1 MIASKLK
8 VARSLLFFN
17 SFPLEILQRKI
28 FLVDGGNVSRVERNL
43 IENKKEEEA
52 EEEEEDEALLVR
64 KGRGKSVGSRSISFP
79 SMRGDVTRVVQIN
92 DHWRDR

>member
-1 MIASKLK
+1 M
-8 VARSLLFFN
+8 
-17 SFPLEILQRKI
+17 
-28 FLVDGGNVSRVERNL
+28 SRVERNL
-43 IENKKEEEA
+43 IENKK

-92 DHWRDR
+92 DHWRDG

>member
-28 FLVDGGNVSRVERNL
+28 FLLDNVSRVERNL

-52 EEEEEDEALLVR
+52 EKEEEDEALLVR

-92 DHWRDR
+92 DHWRDG

>member
-1 MIASKLK
+1 M
-8 VARSLLFFN
+8 
-17 SFPLEILQRKI
+17 
-28 FLVDGGNVSRVERNL
+28 SRVERNL

-92 DHWRDR
+92 DHWQVISGLSCSSRVFLEWKAWIADKKRN

>member
-28 FLVDGGNVSRVERNL
+28 FLLDNVSRVERNL

>member
-28 FLVDGGNVSRVERNL
+28 FLIDVSRVERNL

-92 DHWRDR
+92 DHWRDG